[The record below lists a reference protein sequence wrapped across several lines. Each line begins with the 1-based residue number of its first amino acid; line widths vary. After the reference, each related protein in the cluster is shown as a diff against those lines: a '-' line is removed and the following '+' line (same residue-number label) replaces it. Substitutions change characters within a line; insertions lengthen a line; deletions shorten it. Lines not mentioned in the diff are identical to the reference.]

1 MTALSIDS
9 FIKALQG
16 YHSDTAFNPW
26 ADYDPQCDI
35 GPQAPLIRA
44 ANLKR
49 YLTLRQKA
57 RFLLPKDWVIKAGTF
72 QAWP

>member
-26 ADYDPQCDI
+26 ADYDPSVTL
-35 GPQAPLIRA
+35 GPRHPSSGQPI
-44 ANLKR
+44 
-49 YLTLRQKA
+49 
-57 RFLLPKDWVIKAGTF
+57 
-72 QAWP
+72 

>member
-49 YLTLRQKA
+49 Y
-57 RFLLPKDWVIKAGTF
+57 
-72 QAWP
+72 